1 MTSLLNLFLYEFD
14 KGVFLQRKRFYWSK
28 NFAIYKGAKSVV
40 EIDEKHNNH
49 FLFNQYRNKKSNK
62 IKPKTIKIYK
72 IKYRQYLQF
81 D

>member
-1 MTSLLNLFLYEFD
+1 MRVRQRCFFYRKKDFIGQKIPLFIKELKVLLKLT
-14 KGVFLQRKRFYWSK
+14 
-28 NFAIYKGAKSVV
+28 KS
-40 EIDEKHNNH
+40 ITII

>member
-14 KGVFLQRKRFYWSK
+14 KGVFLKRKRFYWSK

-40 EIDEKHNNH
+40 EI
-49 FLFNQYRNKKSNK
+49 NKKNNNNFLLNQNQKKKSKK

>member
-1 MTSLLNLFLYEFD
+1 MYEFD
-14 KGVFLQRKRFYWSK
+14 KGVFYREKDFIGQKISLF
-28 NFAIYKGAKSVV
+28 IKGLKVLLKLMKS
-40 EIDEKHNNH
+40 ITII